1 MDSGPAWPPRAVRQ
15 FWPAGEPRVG
25 TSSLSVMRKSL
36 TKREIIKRKGDIAKI
51 FSTGRRY
58 AGRNL
63 KLIVCQND
71 LEISRIIV
79 IPVRNYGNSV
89 KRNRIRRQIKEIWRT
104 EKHAMIPGHDVAFVV
119 YPGKSYDH
127 ASQRTQIISLCQKA
141 GLRSS
146 GPEGLLTST

>member
-1 MDSGPAWPPRAVRQ
+1 MIQKESRLIVADNTGA
-15 FWPAGEPRVG
+15 
-25 TSSLSVMRKSL
+25 
-36 TKREIIKRKGDIAKI
+36 REILVIQVVGG
-51 FSTGRRY
+51 TGRRY

-89 KRNRIRRQIKEIWRT
+89 KRNRIRRQIKEIWHT

-119 YPGKSYDH
+119 YPEKSYDH
-127 ASQRTQIISLCQKA
+127 AAQRTQIISLCQKA

-146 GPEGLLTST
+146 GPEGLLTSTYPRLTTTFLPYTSPRSNTRS